1 MAQAIGYLA
10 RCAARAVAAG
20 ADLRVWASLI
30 GGQPRISIGS
40 ACGEPAA
47 GLPPPAS
54 RPGAAG
60 SGDSPLSWVNAD
72 LMLTVGRILLRA
84 HGVSLRKRPEGPQEE
99 LFQFDLPVVA
109 VALK

>member
-47 GLPPPAS
+47 GLPPPGFKIRRRRQRRRS
-54 RPGAAG
+54 LELGKRRPDADHGKDLAAG
-60 SGDSPLSWVNAD
+60 PWSQPSKKTRRAAGG
-72 LMLTVGRILLRA
+72 TV
-84 HGVSLRKRPEGPQEE
+84 
-99 LFQFDLPVVA
+99 PV
-109 VALK
+109 